1 MSRTRCGTCPSSS
14 SASADLVSTLPTSPL
29 YAAGPP
35 TVGELLHGQARPAA
49 VLGAFPTAMYL
60 RVTSGEIIG
69 LLTRDAVLLPLGLRL
84 STHSADDPLDR
95 WTGPVRVGSYLVQV
109 GDRSVRLSR
118 VVSVR
123 APTGLEPN
131 RRAVAYASRRLG
143 RLAQVDPRP
152 GLLEVL
158 LSDQRVLAPAAVVSR
173 FLGVGPGLTPSG
185 DDILA
190 GFLVGA
196 WSFRLADD
204 PLRTAVLE
212 AAPAGTTDLS
222 AALLRCASR
231 GESLP
236 QVSAFLRALAESPA
250 APNHLLDDALVE
262 LGHVGHTS
270 GAALA
275 AGAVAAA
282 QVAAQ
287 SLRQTPLRSLRQPLV
302 DAYREP
308 VPHIDRGD
316 S

>member
-1 MSRTRCGTCPSSS
+1 M
-14 SASADLVSTLPTSPL
+14 SADPVSPLPTAQHC
-29 YAAGPP
+29 AAFPS
-35 TVGELLHGQARPAA
+35 TVGDLLHGEVRPAA

-60 RVTSGEIIG
+60 RVTSGQIIG

-84 STHSADDPLDR
+84 SIHSADDPLDR
-95 WTGPVRVGSYLVQV
+95 WTGPIRVGSSQVQV
-109 GDRSVRLSR
+109 GERSVRLSR
-118 VVSVR
+118 MVSVR

-131 RRAVAYASRRLG
+131 RRAVEYASSRLG
-143 RLAQVDPRP
+143 RLVEVEPRT
-152 GLLEVL
+152 GLLEAL
-158 LSDQRVLAPAAVVSR
+158 LSDQRLLVPAAVVRR

-190 GFLVGA
+190 GYLVGA
-196 WSFRLADD
+196 WSFGQTDD
-204 PLRTAVLE
+204 PLRTAVLD

-231 GESLP
+231 GESIP
-236 QVSAFLRALAESPA
+236 QVSAFLRALADSTA
-250 APNHLLDDALVE
+250 APNNLLDDALVK

-275 AGAVAAA
+275 AGVVAAA

-287 SLRQTPLRSLRQPLV
+287 SLRQTQLRSLRQPLV
-302 DAYREP
+302 DAHREP

-316 S
+316 G